1 MMSVIWKVYLIW
13 FFLLSAA
20 SAAHGESC
28 FTNNWSLFLGNP
40 GIVELN
46 AGFTSGETNVNPN
59 MSCKGMMV
67 DLGLTSGGFR
77 AAAGYRAF
85 KRYDVPHAFQ
95 YNAFIYQ
102 KYPRSHLFFGGTCAG
117 FEAGYSIYLIMARL
131 GLGMCSKRSLPIVTV
146 NLGFSY

>member
-1 MMSVIWKVYLIW
+1 MSVIQKVYLIC

-20 SAAHGESC
+20 SSAHGESC

-46 AGFTSGETNVNPN
+46 AGFTVGETNVNPD
-59 MSCKGMMV
+59 MSCKGVMA

-85 KRYDVPHAFQ
+85 QRYDVPYAFQ

-102 KYPRSHLFFGGTCAG
+102 KYPGSNLFFGGTCAG
-117 FEAGYSIYLIMARL
+117 LEAGQSLFLIMARL
-131 GLGMCSKRSLPIVTV
+131 GVGMCSERSLPIVTI
-146 NLGFSY
+146 NLGLSY